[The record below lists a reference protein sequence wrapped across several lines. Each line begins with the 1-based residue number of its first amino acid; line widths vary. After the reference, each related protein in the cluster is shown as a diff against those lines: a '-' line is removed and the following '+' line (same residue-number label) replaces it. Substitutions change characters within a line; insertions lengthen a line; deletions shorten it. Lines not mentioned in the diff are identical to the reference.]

1 MTPYQLQFLSWR
13 CENRAFLRD
22 FLQIHKVEDVKTKL
36 SCEAF
41 FNFQQLKMWKR
52 SFRARLSPTSNNW
65 RCENEA
71 FVRDFL
77 QSFNFQ
83 GVKVTPELAVERG
96 RFENDPTTL
105 WTNVISRCHASAI
118 SQKRISCETSFKLQQ
133 LKMRKRSFP
142 SRRPFNSNSWSCEN
156 EAFVRDF
163 PQTLQVWDVTT
174 KLFPLTSLSSD
185 IPLLWHPF
193 SVTSLG
199 YDMHCISIAIR
210 NTEVRLSN
218 FLWLERPIDLRLC
231 VYMYISGWWFQPLWK
246 IWTSFGMIIP
256 NICKNKIDGNQTTNQ

>member
-1 MTPYQLQFLSWR
+1 
-13 CENRAFLRD
+13 
-22 FLQIHKVEDVKTKL
+22 
-36 SCEAF
+36 
-41 FNFQQLKMWKR
+41 MWKR
-52 SFRARLSPTSNNW
+52 SFRARLSSTSNKW
-65 RCENEA
+65 KCENEA
-71 FVRDFL
+71 FVRGFL
-77 QSFNFQ
+77 QLPTIED
-83 GVKVTPELAVERG
+83 VKTKL
-96 RFENDPTTL
+96 
-105 WTNVISRCHASAI
+105 
-118 SQKRISCETSFKLQQ
+118 SCATSFKVLIFKVWKWRLNWQWSGADSRMIRPPYERTWFHAVTHP
-133 LKMRKRSFP
+133 LSRKNGFP

-199 YDMHCISIAIR
+199 YDMHCTSIAIR

-231 VYMYISGWWFQPLWK
+231 VCVYVYIWLVVSTPLKDMNVIWDDYSQYMQK
-246 IWTSFGMIIP
+246 
-256 NICKNKIDGNQTTNQ
+256 